1 MKKIIL
7 VLIVCLAGV
16 YSVYA
21 GAAEKLVY
29 PSMQDENLPNGL
41 RVILIEHHEQKTI
54 SYRMLVKAG
63 KADEPIG
70 KEGVAGFTS
79 RVLQEGTLMKNADRI
94 ADEIAGIGSSFSI
107 SSQTDYVIFGMDV
120 LDQYSQQGLDLFSD
134 VILTPSFSA
143 EGVKRVKKEMLN
155 SVYFN
160 QTDNA
165 TIAFNHGRALLFGC
179 SNPLGRSNSK
189 KSVQSISAKDIR
201 KFYESH
207 YSPGNS
213 ILLVIGDF
221 SNDEMMRKLNGKF
234 AGWKSSKVAEKM
246 QTKPDYGKAGRILVV
261 DKPRMTQAVIYMN
274 QWALVS
280 DDENY
285 YDYILANYVLGG
297 GGFSSRLMNAVRA
310 NGGMAY
316 HISSRSDIHSNYGV
330 LSIFTA
336 TRNEK
341 LYDAYEMTKSEIE
354 KLNDKGVSEEELQKA
369 KDYVTGSIPLQLESP
384 GQIANKILNAI
395 MQGFTVEDLSNEVI
409 NYNNVTAENVDNVIK
424 KYMQTQKLNV
434 VIVCDVKKVKE
445 QLKQI
450 GEYEQTGYN
459 DIPCK

>member
-1 MKKIIL
+1 VKKIIL

-16 YSVYA
+16 YGAYTQ
-21 GAAEKLVY
+21 AAEKLVY
-29 PSMQDENLPNGL
+29 PSMQDVNLPNGL
-41 RVILIEHHEQKTI
+41 RVILIEHYEQKTI

-70 KEGVAGFTS
+70 KEGVADFTS
-79 RVLQEGTLMKNADRI
+79 RILQEGTLTKNADQI
-94 ADEIAGIGSSFSI
+94 ADEIAGIGSSLSI

-120 LDQYSQQGLDLFSD
+120 LGRYSQQGLDLFSD
-134 VILTPSFSA
+134 VILNPSFSA

-160 QTDNA
+160 QTDND
-165 TIAFNHGRALLFGC
+165 TIALNYGRALLFGC
-179 SNPLGRSNSK
+179 GNPLGRTNSR
-189 KSVQSISAKDIR
+189 SSIQSILAKDVR
-201 KFYESH
+201 RFYESH
-207 YSPGNS
+207 YSPGNA

-221 SNDEMMRKLNGKF
+221 SKDEMTRKLSEKF
-234 AGWKSSKVAEKM
+234 AVWKQSQVAGRM
-246 QTKPDYGKAGRILVV
+246 QTKPDYDKAGRVLVV

-274 QWALVS
+274 QWAIVS
-280 DDENY
+280 GAENY

-310 NGGMAY
+310 NGGMTY
-316 HISSRSDIHSNYGV
+316 GIGSRCDIHSSYGV

-341 LYDAYEMTKSEIE
+341 LYDAYKLIKSEIE
-354 KLNDKGVSEEELQKA
+354 TLNDKGAGDEELQKA
-369 KDYVTGSIPLQLESP
+369 KDYVVGSIPLQLESP

-395 MQGFTVEDLSNEVI
+395 VQGFSIEDLSNEVI
-409 NYNNVTAENVDNVIK
+409 NYNNVTAENVDKVIK

-434 VIVCDVKKVKE
+434 VIVCDVKKVKS
-445 QLKQI
+445 QLQQI
-450 GEYEQTGYN
+450 GEYEQVSYKN
-459 DIPCK
+459 VPCK